1 MPPPAAWSAMLA
13 GEPPFDGVD
22 TLLFTHGHPD
32 HFSPERLMQYLRYR
46 TVRQVVL
53 PVMEPQHWEILQPFL
68 EERRIQW
75 TLLTARMQTADFQI
89 PGGTV
94 IRPYFTRHIDKA
106 FWNMPHGCYLIS
118 FGEKHVLLTADV
130 DYTIE
135 TFEQISCVHINAAF
149 VNPLFFNA
157 LRTGTF
163 LRAHCSQ
170 IFSASII
177 SLFRRM
183 TGGKFARC
191 YRTIC
196 TGGIK
201 SKGRLPS

>member
-1 MPPPAAWSAMLA
+1 MLA

-196 TGGIK
+196 TSGIK

>member
-1 MPPPAAWSAMLA
+1 MFVENMVRATLISNAGLLLEYREVKLLVDAIYHTTDPFSTPPPAAWSAMLA

-22 TLLFTHGHPD
+22 TLLFTHDHPD

-118 FGEKHVLLTADV
+118 FGENM
-130 DYTIE
+130 
-135 TFEQISCVHINAAF
+135 SC
-149 VNPLFFNA
+149 
-157 LRTGTF
+157 
-163 LRAHCSQ
+163 
-170 IFSASII
+170 
-177 SLFRRM
+177 
-183 TGGKFARC
+183 
-191 YRTIC
+191 
-196 TGGIK
+196 
-201 SKGRLPS
+201 